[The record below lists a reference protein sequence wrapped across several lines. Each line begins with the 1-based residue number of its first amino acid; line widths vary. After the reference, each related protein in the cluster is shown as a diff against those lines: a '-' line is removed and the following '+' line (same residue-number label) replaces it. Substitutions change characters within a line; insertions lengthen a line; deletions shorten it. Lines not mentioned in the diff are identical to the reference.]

1 MRRGRTDEPEAISS
15 STEALEPTDARLAAC
30 ALTAWL
36 TCVLALGLPPWVG
49 LTSGSV
55 LVLVG
60 LLVLSR
66 WDPRLVAVLLA
77 AAVALLV
84 AGLRLTTAD
93 AGPVPE
99 LADAGAVVDVDLVL
113 TTDPLVIEG
122 TFADLVVFDARIDEV
137 TARGVT
143 TRVRS
148 PVVVFAEPGWER
160 HELGST
166 LEVVG
171 RLDVA
176 DDAADSAVLLPSRLE
191 GRGADPP
198 WWWDLS
204 GSLRDGITEG
214 VTEGGKDERA
224 LVPAL
229 VDGDDHAISEE
240 VDEAFRTSGLTHL
253 LAVSGTN
260 LTLMLAFVL
269 AITRRMG
276 VRGSAELLVGVLAT
290 IGFVLLARPEPSVLR
305 AAAMGLVAIVGLGA
319 GGRRRGVRALSVA
332 VLVLVLLDPW
342 LARSP
347 GFALSAMATGGI
359 LVLAPPWRDALA
371 HWMPTWLA
379 EAIAV
384 PLAAQL
390 ACTPVVAVLSGE
402 VSLVAVV
409 ANMLVA
415 PVIAP
420 VTVLGLVA
428 GLVALVWVVPAHLIG
443 VGACAVA
450 WWIITVARHSAAMP
464 GAVLD
469 WGTTSWSIVAL
480 VALCVV
486 LAAILHRV
494 LARRWVTLAC
504 TALMLAWLA
513 VPVRPGWPPHGWVL
527 VMCDVGQGDGVVLR
541 AGDGLAVVVD
551 VGPDPPLIDRCLSR
565 LGVNRV
571 ALVILTHPHADHIG
585 GLAGV
590 SSGRRVDIVAIG
602 PGASG
607 DPAMAD
613 VLRWADAADADVQ
626 ELSYATTQRL
636 GDLSWTVLG
645 PLPGFET
652 DPAAPEP
659 SEDAEGAE
667 SGDVNDTSV
676 VLRADVRGVSML
688 LTGDIEPTAQQAL
701 RAWGPALAV
710 DVLKVPHHG
719 SRHQDADFLR
729 DAEAELAVISAGEDN
744 AYGHPAIETLHLL
757 EDSGTPVLRT
767 DLLGDVA
774 VVVNE
779 SGALGYVGS

>member
-1 MRRGRTDEPEAISS
+1 
-15 STEALEPTDARLAAC
+15 
-30 ALTAWL
+30 
-36 TCVLALGLPPWVG
+36 
-49 LTSGSV
+49 
-55 LVLVG
+55 
-60 LLVLSR
+60 
-66 WDPRLVAVLLA
+66 
-77 AAVALLV
+77 
-84 AGLRLTTAD
+84 
-93 AGPVPE
+93 
-99 LADAGAVVDVDLVL
+99 
-113 TTDPLVIEG
+113 
-122 TFADLVVFDARIDEV
+122 
-137 TARGVT
+137 
-143 TRVRS
+143 
-148 PVVVFAEPGWER
+148 
-160 HELGST
+160 
-166 LEVVG
+166 
-171 RLDVA
+171 
-176 DDAADSAVLLPSRLE
+176 
-191 GRGADPP
+191 
-198 WWWDLS
+198 
-204 GSLRDGITEG
+204 
-214 VTEGGKDERA
+214 
-224 LVPAL
+224 
-229 VDGDDHAISEE
+229 
-240 VDEAFRTSGLTHL
+240 
-253 LAVSGTN
+253 
-260 LTLMLAFVL
+260 
-269 AITRRMG
+269 
-276 VRGSAELLVGVLAT
+276 
-290 IGFVLLARPEPSVLR
+290 
-305 AAAMGLVAIVGLGA
+305 
-319 GGRRRGVRALSVA
+319 
-332 VLVLVLLDPW
+332 
-342 LARSP
+342 
-347 GFALSAMATGGI
+347 
-359 LVLAPPWRDALA
+359 
-371 HWMPTWLA
+371 
-379 EAIAV
+379 
-384 PLAAQL
+384 
-390 ACTPVVAVLSGE
+390 
-402 VSLVAVV
+402 
-409 ANMLVA
+409 
-415 PVIAP
+415 
-420 VTVLGLVA
+420 
-428 GLVALVWVVPAHLIG
+428 
-443 VGACAVA
+443 
-450 WWIITVARHSAAMP
+450 
-464 GAVLD
+464 
-469 WGTTSWSIVAL
+469 
-480 VALCVV
+480 
-486 LAAILHRV
+486 
-494 LARRWVTLAC
+494 
-504 TALMLAWLA
+504 MLAWLA